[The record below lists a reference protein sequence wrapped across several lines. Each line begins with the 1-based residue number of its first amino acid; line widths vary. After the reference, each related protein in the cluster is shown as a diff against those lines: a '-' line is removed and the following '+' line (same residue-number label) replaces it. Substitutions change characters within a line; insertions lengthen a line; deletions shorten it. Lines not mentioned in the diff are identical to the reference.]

1 VSDSTLL
8 SRSRLRWAQPSA
20 GDFTYSGVHDHGPL
34 PIPSEG
40 GPMSS
45 LISFV
50 TEAKK
55 ANDEFLTQLI
65 ENEKSICE
73 REEKRAKVDDQ

>member
-1 VSDSTLL
+1 MSTLD
-8 SRSRLRWAQPSA
+8 QPSA

-34 PIPSEG
+34 PIPREG

-50 TEAKK
+50 SAAKK
-55 ANDEFLTQLI
+55 ANDEYLTQVI
-65 ENEKSICE
+65 ENEKIICE
-73 REEKRAKVDDQ
+73 HEEKRAKVDDQ